1 MTSQPSESQGFQP
14 SQSAEPFFQNFNK
27 PSNSTQADPCKASL
41 DLEMKLS
48 LLIDRNPMAVIEWN
62 NQLQVVKWNASAER
76 IFGYR
81 AEEILGHN
89 ANRFI
94 LPASQLDLV
103 NEVVAQILKQK
114 TGTHSV
120 NENLTKDGRTITCEW
135 FNTPLVNSH
144 DEIIGIISMV
154 SDVSDRRQTEER
166 LRDSEQ
172 FLDSVI
178 NGIPDIVAIKDEQFR
193 FVLVNDT
200 FCEALGRS
208 REDLLGKTDFDVY
221 PANEAARLRAA
232 DEQVLLTGEPF
243 ILEKTITLPNGEN
256 RYFLDRKTRFQSAD
270 NRHFIAV
277 TGRNI
282 TERRLA
288 EVEIRRSQEFL
299 SNVLNGISD
308 PILVKDHQLRYVL
321 ANQAA
326 CKVLGT
332 SPKEIVGKS
341 DDDFFPQAQAEAFRQ
356 QDRQVLETGQES
368 ITEDAVTTATGETRY
383 VSSRKTRFQDAN
395 RQYYVVC
402 TIRDITERRQAELAL
417 EQAKAELEERVEART
432 AELRQQEQ
440 FLRSIY
446 DGTDQGI
453 FVIDVSPEGEFCVV
467 DCNATLTRIT
477 GIPQEAFRNK
487 TLAEI
492 FDPAQAE
499 SFQKNYERCVKVGI
513 SISYEERIR
522 YPDGDIQWFDTTL
535 SPIRNSEGRIYRI
548 IGTTINITD
557 RRKTEDALVASENRY
572 RLLVETSQD
581 LIWSCNREGDFS
593 FVNKAARTILG
604 YEPEEMIGR
613 PFTDFLAPGQ
623 LERDKE
629 AFQNVI
635 SGLPVQNHESVY
647 LTKDGQPVTLLLS
660 AVVLHDDQGN
670 ILGTTGTARDIT
682 REKQMQQ
689 ERSRLIAILEA
700 SPDLIST
707 ATPEGK
713 ILYRNRAAHQFAGLK
728 ENDYLKRTEVIEW
741 HPDWAIQKIFQEGI
755 PTAVRNGSWIGE
767 TAVLTVDGEEIPV
780 SQLIIAHKNAEG
792 QVDYLSTVIRDI
804 REFRQA
810 EAALR
815 ESEERFR
822 LVAEQTGQLI
832 YDYDFGT
839 GEIRWA
845 GAIAQMTGN
854 TPEEFQ
860 QVNIEAWEQRIHPE
874 DRQRASSLLE
884 KAIREQSHYFVEY
897 RFAQADGSYI
907 FVEDHGALLR
917 NEAGEV
923 CRMVGIMSDI
933 TERKQAQLELE
944 RSEAVLRQRSEE
956 LQDALQQLQ
965 RTQSQMIQAEK
976 MSSLGQLVAGVAHE
990 INNPVNFIY
999 GNLSHASSYTQDLLG
1014 LLDLYRKHYPTPHPE
1029 IQDEAEA
1036 IDLPFVLEDL
1046 PKLISSIRVGA
1057 ERIQKIVAS
1066 LRTFSR
1072 MDEAEFKSVDIHD
1085 GIDSTL
1091 MILQNRLK
1099 GKSDRPEIQILK
1111 EYGNL
1116 PHVECYA
1123 GQLNQVFMNI
1133 LSNAIDALEEAM
1145 AQPDSPFQTKAR
1157 QPIIQIRTDLLNGEW
1172 VFIRISD
1179 NGPGIPEAVRQ
1190 RLFDPFFTTKGVG
1203 KGTGMGLSIS
1213 YQIVTERHSGT
1224 LECHSEPGNGA
1235 EFVVK
1240 IPLKQPKPVE
1250 SGDRPSS
1257 EQSSS

>member
-1 MTSQPSESQGFQP
+1 MTSQPSKSQGLQP
-14 SQSAEPFFQNFNK
+14 SQSAKPLFQHFDQPPN
-27 PSNSTQADPCKASL
+27 PAQADPCQASHA
-41 DLEMKLS
+41 LEMKLS

-62 NQLQVVKWNASAER
+62 NQLEVVRWNASAER
-76 IFGYR
+76 IFGFS
-81 AEEILGHN
+81 AEEILGRN
-89 ANRFI
+89 ANQFI

-103 NEVVAQILKQK
+103 NEIVMQTLTQK
-114 TGTHSV
+114 TGTHSI
-120 NENLTKDGRTITCEW
+120 NENRTRDGRTITCEW
-135 FNTPLVNSH
+135 FNTPLVNSN
-144 DEIIGIISMV
+144 DEAIGVISMV
-154 SDVSDRRQTEER
+154 SDVSDRRQTEQR
-166 LRDSEQ
+166 LQDSER

-178 NGIPDIVAIKDEQFR
+178 NGNPDPMVVKDERFR
-193 FVLVNDT
+193 FVLVNDAL
-200 FCEALGRS
+200 CQRLGRDRS
-208 REDLLGKTDFDVY
+208 DILGKTDYDLF
-221 PANEAARLRAA
+221 PAAEADQIRKV
-232 DEQVLLTGEPF
+232 DEHVLTTGEEYL
-243 ILEKTITLPNGEN
+243 LERSATLPNGEI
-256 RYFLDRKTRFQSAD
+256 RYFLDRKTRFQDAKG
-270 NRHFIAV
+270 RYFIIV
-277 TGRNI
+277 TARDI

-288 EVEIRRSQEFL
+288 E
-299 SNVLNGISD
+299 
-308 PILVKDHQLRYVL
+308 
-321 ANQAA
+321 
-326 CKVLGT
+326 
-332 SPKEIVGKS
+332 
-341 DDDFFPQAQAEAFRQ
+341 
-356 QDRQVLETGQES
+356 
-368 ITEDAVTTATGETRY
+368 
-383 VSSRKTRFQDAN
+383 
-395 RQYYVVC
+395 
-402 TIRDITERRQAELAL
+402 LAL
-417 EQAKAELEERVEART
+417 ERAKAELEERVEART
-432 AELRQQEQ
+432 VELRQQEQ

-453 FVIDVSPEGEFCVV
+453 FVVDVSPEGKFCVV
-467 DCNATLTRIT
+467 DCNAALTRIT

-492 FDPAQAE
+492 FGPAQAE
-499 SFQKNYERCVKVGI
+499 AFQKNYERCVKVGI
-513 SISYEERIR
+513 PIAYEERVR
-522 YPDGDIQWFDTTL
+522 YSNDDVQWFHTTL
-535 SPIRNSEGRIYRI
+535 SPIRNAEGQIYRL
-548 IGTTINITD
+548 IGTTTNITD
-557 RRKTEDALVASENRY
+557 RHNIEDALVASENRY
-572 RLLVETSQD
+572 RLVVETSQD
-581 LIWSCNREGDFS
+581 LIWSCDRQGCFS
-593 FVNKAARTILG
+593 FVNKAAHTILG
-604 YEPEEMIGR
+604 YAPEEMIGR
-613 PFTDFLAPGQ
+613 PFSDFLAPGQ
-623 LERDKE
+623 VEQDRE
-629 AFQNVI
+629 AFRKVV

-647 LTKDGQPVTLLLS
+647 LTKDGQPVTLLFS
-660 AVVLHDDQGN
+660 AVALHDDQGN
-670 ILGTTGTARDIT
+670 LLGATGTARDIT

-713 ILYRNRAAHQFAGLK
+713 ILYRNRAAYQFAGLTE
-728 ENDYLKRTEVIEW
+728 ENWLQETTIEEA
-741 HPDWAIQKIFQEGI
+741 HPDWAVQKIFQEGI
-755 PTAVRNGSWIGE
+755 PAALRDGSWIGE
-767 TAVLTVDGEEIPV
+767 TAVLSVDGEEIPV

-792 QVDYLSTVIRDI
+792 QVDYFSTVIRDI

-832 YDYDFGT
+832 YDYDFTT
-839 GEIRWA
+839 GDIRWA

-860 QVNIEAWEQRIHPE
+860 QVNVEAWEQRIHPS
-874 DRQRASSLLE
+874 DCQQAAKTLE
-884 KAIREQSHYFVEY
+884 KAIRERSRYHVEY
-897 RFAQADGSYI
+897 RFARADGSYI
-907 FVEDHGALLR
+907 FVEDHGVLLQ
-917 NEAGEV
+917 NKAGEV
-923 CRMVGIMSDI
+923 YRLVGIMNDI

-944 RSEAVLRQRSEE
+944 RSEATLRQRSEE
-956 LQDALQQLQ
+956 LQEALQQLQ

-999 GNLSHASSYTQDLLG
+999 GNLSHASSYTQDLLR
-1014 LLDLYRKHYPTPHPE
+1014 LLDLYQQHYPKPHPE
-1029 IQDEAEA
+1029 IQDKADA

-1099 GKSDRPEIQILK
+1099 GKSDRPEIRVVK

-1133 LSNAIDALEEAM
+1133 LSNAIDALEEAI
-1145 AQPDSPFQTKAR
+1145 AQPNSPFQDKTRK
-1157 QPIIQIRTDLLNGEW
+1157 PSIQIRTDLLNGQW
-1172 VFIRISD
+1172 VLIRISD

-1213 YQIVTERHSGT
+1213 YQIVTERHRGT

-1240 IPLKQPKPVE
+1240 IPLKQLQAAE
-1250 SGDRPSS
+1250 SGDSRSDPFGNRPSS

>member
-1 MTSQPSESQGFQP
+1 MTSQPSKSQGLQP
-14 SQSAEPFFQNFNK
+14 SQSAKPLFQHFDQPPN
-27 PSNSTQADPCKASL
+27 PVQADPCQASH

-62 NQLQVVKWNASAER
+62 NQLEVVRWNASAER
-76 IFGYR
+76 IFGFS
-81 AEEILGHN
+81 AEEILGRN
-89 ANRFI
+89 ANQFI

-103 NEVVAQILKQK
+103 NEIVMQTLTQK
-114 TGTHSV
+114 TGTHSI
-120 NENLTKDGRTITCEW
+120 NENRTKDGRTITCEW
-135 FNTPLVNSH
+135 FNTPLVNSN
-144 DEIIGIISMV
+144 DEVIGVISMV
-154 SDVSDRRQTEER
+154 SDVSDRRQTEQR
-166 LRDSEQ
+166 LQDSER

-178 NGIPDIVAIKDEQFR
+178 NGNPDPMVVKDERFR
-193 FVLVNDT
+193 FVLVNDAL
-200 FCEALGRS
+200 CQQLGRDRS
-208 REDLLGKTDFDVY
+208 EILGKTDYDLL
-221 PANEAARLRAA
+221 PAAEADQIRKV
-232 DEQVLLTGEPF
+232 DERVLATGEEY
-243 ILEKTITLPNGEN
+243 LVEQSATLPNGEI
-256 RYFLDRKTRFQSAD
+256 RYFLDRKTRFQDAKGRS
-270 NRHFIAV
+270 FIIV
-277 TGRNI
+277 TARDI

-288 EVEIRRSQEFL
+288 E
-299 SNVLNGISD
+299 
-308 PILVKDHQLRYVL
+308 
-321 ANQAA
+321 
-326 CKVLGT
+326 
-332 SPKEIVGKS
+332 
-341 DDDFFPQAQAEAFRQ
+341 
-356 QDRQVLETGQES
+356 
-368 ITEDAVTTATGETRY
+368 
-383 VSSRKTRFQDAN
+383 
-395 RQYYVVC
+395 
-402 TIRDITERRQAELAL
+402 LAL
-417 EQAKAELEERVEART
+417 ERAKAELEERVEART

-453 FVIDVSPEGEFCVV
+453 FVVDVSPDGEFCVV
-467 DCNATLTRIT
+467 GCNATLASIT

-492 FDPAQAE
+492 FGPAQAE
-499 SFQKNYERCVKVGI
+499 AFQKNYERCVKVGI
-513 SISYEERIR
+513 PIAYEERVR
-522 YPDGDIQWFDTTL
+522 YSNDDVQWFHTTL
-535 SPIRNSEGRIYRI
+535 SPIRNAEGQIYRL
-548 IGTTINITD
+548 IGTTTNITD
-557 RRKTEDALVASENRY
+557 RHNIEDALVASENRY

-581 LIWSCNREGDFS
+581 LIWSCDRQGCFS
-593 FVNKAARTILG
+593 FVNKAAHTILG
-604 YEPEEMIGR
+604 YAPEEMIGR
-613 PFTDFLAPGQ
+613 PFSDFLAPGQ
-623 LERDKE
+623 AEQDRE
-629 AFQNVI
+629 AFRKVV

-647 LTKDGQPVTLLLS
+647 LTKDGQPVTLLFS
-660 AVVLHDDQGN
+660 AVALHDDQGN
-670 ILGTTGTARDIT
+670 LLGTTGTARDIT

-713 ILYRNRAAHQFAGLK
+713 ILYRNRAAYQFAGLTE
-728 ENDYLKRTEVIEW
+728 ENWLQETTIEEA
-741 HPDWAIQKIFQEGI
+741 HPDWAVQKIFQEGI
-755 PTAVRNGSWIGE
+755 PAAMRNGSWIGE

-780 SQLIIAHKNAEG
+780 SQLIIAHKNSEG

-832 YDYDFGT
+832 YDYDFTT
-839 GEIRWA
+839 GDIRWA

-860 QVNIEAWEQRIHPE
+860 QVNVEAWEQRIHPS
-874 DRQRASSLLE
+874 DRQQAVKALE
-884 KAIREQSHYFVEY
+884 KAIRERLRYHVEY

-907 FVEDHGALLR
+907 FVEDHGALLQ
-917 NEAGEV
+917 NKAGEV
-923 CRMVGIMSDI
+923 YRLVGIMNDI

-944 RSEAVLRQRSEE
+944 RSEATLRQRSEE
-956 LQDALQQLQ
+956 LQEALQQLQ

-1014 LLDLYRKHYPTPHPE
+1014 LLALYQKHYPEPHSE
-1029 IQDEAEA
+1029 IQDEADA
-1036 IDLPFVLEDL
+1036 IDLPFVLQDL
-1046 PKLISSIRVGA
+1046 PKLIASIRVGA

-1099 GKSDRPEIQILK
+1099 AKSDRPEIRVVK

-1123 GQLNQVFMNI
+1123 GQLNQVFMNL
-1133 LSNAIDALEEAM
+1133 LSNAIDALEEAI
-1145 AQPDSPFQTKAR
+1145 AQPNSPFQDKTRK
-1157 QPIIQIRTDLLNGEW
+1157 PSIQIRTDLLNGQW
-1172 VFIRISD
+1172 VLIRISD

-1190 RLFDPFFTTKGVG
+1190 RLFDPFFTTKPVG

-1213 YQIVTERHSGT
+1213 YQIVTERHRGT

-1240 IPLKQPKPVE
+1240 IPLKQSKAAE
-1250 SGDRPSS
+1250 SGDSRSDPFGNRPSS